1 MLLNPRINVS
11 LGKRFLIA
19 SAKNKEQ
26 KKRERIERLLSGNG
40 EERMLVVSVL

>member
-26 KKRERIERLLSGNG
+26 KRERIERLLSGNG